1 VDVNTSGSE
10 AAGLSQPHNLMRV
23 LCNTFYNG
31 VDFDGKRQGQI
42 KKLGTGGSYLS
53 HATSQNKRIPIV
65 SASLEHISLY

>member
-1 VDVNTSGSE
+1 
-10 AAGLSQPHNLMRV
+10 MRV

>member
-1 VDVNTSGSE
+1 
-10 AAGLSQPHNLMRV
+10 MRV

-31 VDFDGKRQGQI
+31 VDFDGKRQGRQGQI